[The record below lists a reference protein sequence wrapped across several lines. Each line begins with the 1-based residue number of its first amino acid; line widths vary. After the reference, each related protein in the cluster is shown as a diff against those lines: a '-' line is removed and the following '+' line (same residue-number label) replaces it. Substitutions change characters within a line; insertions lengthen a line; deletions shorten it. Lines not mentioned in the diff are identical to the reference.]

1 MPLFS
6 RAMAVCYR
14 VNAVITKQIRKKI
27 ESHRGNVVG
36 VQITVSMPKVKKSG
50 YDLYETTVLVRC
62 GDVKG
67 EAKKR
72 WDKLPD
78 GSRDIWNDKAE
89 RKKGK

>member
-1 MPLFS
+1 
-6 RAMAVCYR
+6 
-14 VNAVITKQIRKKI
+14 
-27 ESHRGNVVG
+27 
-36 VQITVSMPKVKKSG
+36 MPKVKKSG
-50 YDLYETTVLVRC
+50 YDLYETTVQVRC